1 MNFFVKKSFLDEICE
16 NFMDFV
22 MRKKYSFMR
31 VFCLSLE
38 NEYVI
43 MGMSS
48 FTVFKGVC
56 DCVTKYEC

>member
-1 MNFFVKKSFLDEICE
+1 
-16 NFMDFV
+16 
-22 MRKKYSFMR
+22 MRKKCSFMR